1 VVLPHMQQLRS
12 EHERF
17 AHRVVVLR
25 DEDEVAQLLASAIAE
40 ALRPSGGCVALRID
54 AAWRIASTFG
64 SNPDPAVAAAH
75 DAGRLVATQG
85 IAHLAQVDFEDRP
98 DVRPLLAQGIELV
111 ASVRAGRRTLA
122 LVVIGARESLEPY
135 SGFEIEF
142 VRSLCSHSAAALE
155 NSRMASELVTAE
167 RRSTTGR
174 IAVALA
180 HDIGKELAWIVQ
192 LAGRL
197 PERAHDVQRLGRDAD
212 QIAELADAALQEL
225 RDFVE
230 DAISESGDPRLARID
245 EIVELA
251 VRQVS
256 RRHGGARV
264 AVCLDPTLRGAR
276 AHAALTR
283 VFANTLE
290 NGILATPADPV
301 VELSARSVRGK
312 LQIEVRDSGCGM
324 SAQTVSRACDAGFSS
339 RRDRGGLGM
348 GLTAARDIVTALG
361 GTLGIES
368 SPGRG
373 TTVSVELPAPASRT

>member
-1 VVLPHMQQLRS
+1 MV
-12 EHERF
+12 
-17 AHRVVVLR
+17 
-25 DEDEVAQLLASAIAE
+25 
-40 ALRPSGGCVALRID
+40 
-54 AAWRIASTFG
+54 
-64 SNPDPAVAAAH
+64 
-75 DAGRLVATQG
+75 
-85 IAHLAQVDFEDRP
+85 
-98 DVRPLLAQGIELV
+98 
-111 ASVRAGRRTLA
+111 
-122 LVVIGARESLEPY
+122 GARESLEPY

-142 VRSLCSHSAAALE
+142 VRTLCSHSAAAFE

-167 RRSTTGR
+167 RRTTTGR

-180 HDIGKELAWIVQ
+180 HDLGKELAWIAQ

-225 RDFVE
+225 QDFVR
-230 DAISESGDPRLARID
+230 DAISESGDQRLARID

-256 RRHGGARV
+256 RRHVHAQI

-290 NGILATPADPV
+290 NGILATDTDPV
-301 VELSARSVRGK
+301 VELSAQGGRGR
-312 LQIEVRDSGCGM
+312 LHIEVRDSGCGM
-324 SAQTVSRACDAGFSS
+324 SAETVARACDAGFTS
-339 RRDRGGLGM
+339 RRDHGGLGM

-373 TTVSVELPAPASRT
+373 TTVSVDLPAAASSS